1 MKKTGILNSG
11 LSRVVAAMGHT
22 DRLVVCDSGLPVPW
36 TAEVIDLALTRNVPR
51 FVETLEVIL
60 GETTVEGAIIA
71 NEMESANH
79 GIFERVQT
87 LLKGIPIRKVPHEE
101 FKKMMRNGDGNT
113 AFVRTGEATPYA
125 NVILVAGVDFG

>member
-22 DRLVVCDSGLPVPW
+22 DRLVVCDSGLPIPW

-51 FVETLEVIL
+51 FLETLEVIL
-60 GETTVEGAIIA
+60 SETTVESAIIA
-71 NEMESANH
+71 DEMEAANH
-79 GIFERVQT
+79 GLFDCLQT
-87 LLKGIPIRKVPHEE
+87 LLKGIPIRKVSHED
-101 FKKMMRNGDGNT
+101 FKKMMRNGEGNT

-125 NVILVAGVDFG
+125 NVILIAGVDFS